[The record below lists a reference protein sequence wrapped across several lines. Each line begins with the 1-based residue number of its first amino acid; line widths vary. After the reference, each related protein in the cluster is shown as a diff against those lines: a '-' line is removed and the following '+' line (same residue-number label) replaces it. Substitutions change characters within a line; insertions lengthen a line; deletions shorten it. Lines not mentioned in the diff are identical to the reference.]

1 MALYPINL
9 QLASRNCA
17 VIGGGA
23 VAERKITDLLSAGAV
38 VSVISPVLSPVLER
52 LAKEQKI
59 EHLARPYRPG
69 DLAHFFIVICATD
82 NKAVN
87 EAAAWEAKAAGA
99 LVNVVDNPQL
109 CDFSVPAKVVRGDL
123 VITVSTSGYSPAL
136 AKQLRL
142 KLEKEYGPE
151 YEMWLEII
159 GTLRSEMKEKLSVS
173 KERELFW
180 QQAMDETVLALVQE
194 GRLKEAEERI
204 RHAIGRTWSES

>member
-1 MALYPINL
+1 MAFYPVNL
-9 QLASRNCA
+9 QLTGRNCA

-23 VAERKITDLLSAGAV
+23 VGERKITDLLSAGAV
-38 VSVISPVLSPVLER
+38 VSVFSPVLTPMLEEH
-52 LAKEQKI
+52 AKEKKI
-59 EHLARPYRPG
+59 NHLARPYKAG
-69 DLAHFFIVICATD
+69 DLADFFIVICATD

-123 VITVSTSGYSPAL
+123 ILTVSTSGYSPAL

-142 KLEKEYGPE
+142 KLEKDYGPE
-151 YEMWLEII
+151 YEIWLAII
-159 GTLRSEMKEKLSVS
+159 GKLRREMKEKLSVS
-173 KERELFW
+173 KEREVFW